1 MRREDNYFEK
11 ERMDYIL
18 SVFRGNNCD
27 SYLHLGRMQGYTYS
41 LFICGVD
48 MTTLWNLHMR
58 IDTAIDFAYR
68 MRRKKLSKG
77 W

>member
-1 MRREDNYFEK
+1 MRREENFFEK
-11 ERMDYIL
+11 ERMSFIL
-18 SVFRGNNCD
+18 SVFKNNKQGV
-27 SYLHLGRMQGYTYS
+27 YLHLGRMQGYVYS
-41 LFICGVD
+41 LFISGVD
-48 MTTLWNLHMR
+48 MTTLRNLHMR